1 MNNALVIA
9 AQELSARRFVLIMAA
24 VLALIPFAA
33 LLLPGVAVHGAPTV
47 IATAG
52 GFVALAYIL
61 GLSLVL
67 GVTFVARDLTDK
79 RLSFYFSK
87 PVGAT
92 ALWFGKLA
100 GTVATI
106 AMSAAI
112 IVIPSTLAAGDEV
125 SFWKGGG
132 VLFTAGA
139 AALFLAGHAV
149 STMLRSRS
157 ALIIADVVAA
167 AVVAAILYV
176 YLRALHFDLNDAV
189 VWPLAGALLAILMGA
204 GAWQLSLG
212 RIDVRASHRELSRFL
227 WSATALLLLIAGGVV
242 AWVVSV
248 TPGDLASDIVTVH
261 VSPEWILKAGEAK
274 NRGGYQAA
282 FFVNVE
288 NGAWTRADRGMQ
300 WRSAFPA
307 RGRRIVAVADQFGDS
322 ETTLELLRFG
332 ERSVERVPTAIRVP
346 AGAGA
351 VFSDDATRVAV
362 LGKDMVTVASVPDGR
377 MLAAARLEAKERT
390 RGFFVTPELFRVYA
404 EVADRVDIFEL
415 DVRARKLVR
424 TGGFAVTPQSSFNA
438 SEDGS
443 RLLVR
448 VQRDG
453 ADRMVVADGRTGA
466 SLGEVPLDAQRQFG
480 GIMRDGR
487 VMILGIGPGTRTLFI
502 YTPELG
508 LQRQVALREPVSDFV
523 ERSDGK
529 LLFTGQRAPFHHERN
544 GSGWHLQVVDP
555 VSGTVGIARNVQ
567 PVERDFF
574 CYFTKDPRHEAVA
587 AEAPF
592 LVLDIAGKLKRVS
605 L

>member
-9 AQELSARRFVLIMAA
+9 AQELSARRFVLITAA
-24 VLALIPFAA
+24 VLALIPFAV
-33 LLLPGVAVHGAPTV
+33 LLLPGVAAHGVPTV

-67 GVTFVARDLTDK
+67 GATFVARDLTDK

-87 PVGAT
+87 PVDAT

-125 SFWKGGG
+125 SFWKEGG
-132 VLFTAGA
+132 LFFAAGA
-139 AALFLAGHAV
+139 TALFLAGHAV

-157 ALIIADVVAA
+157 ALIIADLVAA
-167 AVVAAILYV
+167 AVAVAILYV
-176 YLRALHFDLNDAV
+176 YLRALQFDVEAV
-189 VWPLAGALLAILMGA
+189 VWPFAGALLAILLGA
-204 GAWQLSLG
+204 GAWQLSRG
-212 RIDVRASHRELSRFL
+212 RIDVRANHRELSRFL
-227 WSATALLLLIAGGVV
+227 WSATALLLLIAGGVI

-248 TPGDLASDIVTVH
+248 TPGDLRSDIMTIH
-261 VSPEWILKAGEAK
+261 ASPQWILKAGEAK

-288 NGAWTRADRGMQ
+288 NGAWTRTEPGIQ

-307 RGRRIVAVADQFGDS
+307 RGGRNVGIADRLGDTD
-322 ETTLELLRFG
+322 TTLELLRFS
-332 ERSVERVPTAIRVP
+332 ERDVERVPTAIRLP

-362 LGKDMVTVASVPDGR
+362 LGNDMVTVASVADGR
-377 MLAAARLEAKERT
+377 MLAAARLDAKKRT

-404 EVADRVDIFEL
+404 EAADRVDIFEL

-424 TGGFAVTPQSSFNA
+424 TGGFALTPQSSFNA

-448 VQRDG
+448 VQREG

-466 SLGEVPLDAQRQFG
+466 SLGEVPLDAHRQFG

-487 VMILGIGPGTRTLFI
+487 VMIVGLGRGTRTLFI
-502 YTPELG
+502 YTPELV

-529 LLFTGQRAPFHHERN
+529 LLFTGQRAPFHHEPN

-555 VSGTVGIARNVQ
+555 ASGTVGVAHNVQ

-574 CYFTKDPRHEAVA
+574 CYFTKDPRHQAVA

-592 LVLDIAGKLKRVS
+592 LVLDGAGKLKRVS